1 MSSLMGRNHPVA
13 GRRCWLVSP
22 STHSTSKRRIALSHH
37 SPMTLLRRRLA
48 IVLAALLAIAMVP
61 LASPAGAAPAPAPD
75 ISDACEHAESAG
87 FTDIAG
93 SGFEDYIN
101 CLAAFGVTTGTTATT
116 YSPAVQ
122 VRRSQMAL
130 FYYRIGTLFDLEWDT
145 SDAGFTD
152 LDGLGDDFV
161 DAINALANAGIVNGT
176 TETTFDPQS
185 RIRRSQ
191 MALFIDR
198 FQQFATGFA
207 YSDGLSADDLF
218 PDLGQ
223 LGDEARN
230 AVNGIGSKGI
240 TQGDAD
246 GKYVPSGFVSRQ
258 QMAAFIVRH
267 LVDNGLE
274 VPEGDQS
281 GVIIDTDFV
290 PVTSVTSYTVSTGD
304 AVVVVTPGDDATFRY
319 NGVPATEAVWSTVA
333 NVGDRVVFNL
343 DNDTHNV
350 IDQDPLTAGF
360 LVGDAL

>member
-1 MSSLMGRNHPVA
+1 
-13 GRRCWLVSP
+13 
-22 STHSTSKRRIALSHH
+22 
-37 SPMTLLRRRLA
+37 
-48 IVLAALLAIAMVP
+48 
-61 LASPAGAAPAPAPD
+61 
-75 ISDACEHAESAG
+75 
-87 FTDIAG
+87 
-93 SGFEDYIN
+93 
-101 CLAAFGVTTGTTATT
+101 
-116 YSPAVQ
+116 
-122 VRRSQMAL
+122 
-130 FYYRIGTLFDLEWDT
+130 
-145 SDAGFTD
+145 GFTD

-198 FQQFATGFA
+198 FQEFATGFA
-207 YSDGLSADDLF
+207 YSDGLSGDDLS

-223 LGDEARN
+223 LSDEARN

-281 GVIIDTDFV
+281 GVIIDITTAAGQVID
-290 PVTSVTSYTVSTGD
+290 YTVST
-304 AVVVVTPGDDATFRY
+304 
-319 NGVPATEAVWSTVA
+319 
-333 NVGDRVVFNL
+333 
-343 DNDTHNV
+343 
-350 IDQDPLTAGF
+350 
-360 LVGDAL
+360 